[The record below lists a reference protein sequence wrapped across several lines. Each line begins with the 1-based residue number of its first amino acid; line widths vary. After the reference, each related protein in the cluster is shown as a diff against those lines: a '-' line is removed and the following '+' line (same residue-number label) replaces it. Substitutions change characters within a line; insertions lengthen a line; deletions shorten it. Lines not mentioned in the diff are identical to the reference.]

1 MAVITDLALEVL
13 QEIVSLLPHTR
24 PTQDPPPT
32 SFNSTEVGYPLKEIT
47 DRYRKIAPLRTVCRA
62 FDDAVQPIL
71 FSEVVID
78 CLHTRL
84 DIVQSQFESLSS
96 GSGPWRRY
104 AGSLK
109 ILNLDPCYDRRPS
122 SGGIQYWM
130 EYFSE
135 EQRNNAYKMEEL
147 IKTRLIPSIQ
157 TGFPNL
163 EAVSWFVRRSDPI
176 QELTSYLATV
186 KTLRSL
192 TLVFWSDRV
201 IRDFPLDSFSNL
213 CRISLF
219 FFNDNNM
226 KRMDDIWYRDARR
239 LLQRLHLLVESS
251 PEMAALKIGK
261 MYRERQRS
269 EEDLEI
275 PLFPLDFLLT
285 PAAKQL
291 CHLSLRRFDLV
302 QAGEDTMPGDYYTHL
317 TKNLT
322 SLTSL
327 DLTECDYYTCPALW
341 NAICDSNILLS
352 SIKVDYFTAGLV
364 KYLHRP
370 DLPLRSLT
378 LVLHRFSLYED
389 IHWDEAGDLAVL
401 CFTTVLEAHKDTL
414 QTLDFQVMP
423 QYLWWL
429 EVEKPANGEAQ
440 SDPQRPSQIARRI
453 YLEDTSLLRCKELR
467 KLSVTLDLRK
477 SRVLPK

>member
-1 MAVITDLALEVL
+1 M
-13 QEIVSLLPHTR
+13 
-24 PTQDPPPT
+24 
-32 SFNSTEVGYPLKEIT
+32 KETT
-47 DRYRKIAPLRTVCRA
+47 DRYRRIAPLRAVCRA

-84 DIVQSQFESLSS
+84 DVVQSQFESLSS
-96 GSGPWRRY
+96 GRGPWRRY
-104 AGSLK
+104 ARSLK
-109 ILNLDPCYDRRPS
+109 IVNLDPCYDRRPS
-122 SGGIQYWM
+122 GGGVQYWT

-135 EQRNNAYKMEEL
+135 EQRDNAYKMEEL
-147 IKTRLIPSIQ
+147 IQARLIPSIQ

-163 EAVSWFVRRSDPI
+163 EAVRSERIYALRHTKLTEADSWFVRRSDPV
-176 QELTSYLATV
+176 QELIGYLAAV
-186 KTLRSL
+186 KTLKSL
-192 TLVFWSDRV
+192 TLVLWNDRV

-213 CRISLF
+213 CHISLF
-219 FFNDNNM
+219 FFNDDNA
-226 KRMDDIWYRDARR
+226 KRMDDVWYRDARR
-239 LLQRLHLLVESS
+239 LFQRLHLLVESS
-251 PEMAALKIGK
+251 PELAALKIGK
-261 MYRERQRS
+261 VYRERQRS
-269 EEDLEI
+269 EEDLKI

-285 PAAKQL
+285 PAAQQL

-302 QAGEDTMPGDYYTHL
+302 RADEDTIPGDYYTRL
-317 TKNLT
+317 TQNLT

-327 DLTECDYYTCPALW
+327 DLTECNYYTCPALW
-341 NAICDSNILLS
+341 NAICDSNVLLS

-370 DLPLRSLT
+370 DVPLRVLT

-389 IHWDEAGDLAVL
+389 IHWDQAGDLAVQ
-401 CFTTVLEAHKDTL
+401 CFTTILETHKDTL

-429 EVEKPANGEAQ
+429 EVEKPANGEAR
-440 SDPQRPSQIARRI
+440 SDQQRPSQIARRI

-467 KLSVTLDLRK
+467 KISVTLDLRDVEGPTEVTPDTAGI
-477 SRVLPK
+477 SRRVVSRSAGYLDVS